1 LELNQGLEVLHDLMR
16 VHSAHRAK
24 VILLNRLRL
33 TMKVNTDGKRSRGER
48 SHAVKVP
55 SFIFLRY
62 RLQYLQQDL
71 RYFAGALHF

>member
-33 TMKVNTDGKRSRGER
+33 TMKVNTDGKRDITRRACVRRWRACCRG
-48 SHAVKVP
+48 SWGAVSTSV
-55 SFIFLRY
+55 SS
-62 RLQYLQQDL
+62 
-71 RYFAGALHF
+71 